1 MPVFNL
7 ELRFNDKGA
16 QEAAKQI
23 HGVADAASGAQ
34 QAVGKLG
41 DAAGR
46 STAPVVTMGKQGAKA
61 GADISAAM
69 KRAVKNVL
77 ALVGAY
83 KSLDAA
89 KSFAQR
95 GVEMDAAS
103 EQSKIGIASVIA
115 SVNQLE
121 DAQGNLLKGQEA
133 YQAALG
139 LAEQAMNRIKI
150 MGLETTAT
158 TEDLVAGFQQL
169 IGPAAA
175 AGLSMEQTLKFTTS
189 MVQSLGA
196 IGIPFNQL
204 SAEARSLLDGTIVPT
219 QDRLAVTLGITGD
232 MVRNWK
238 EQGILAEKLLEK
250 MSAFAAAGDD
260 VARTWSGVK
269 SNLQDAVDVIAGVSS
284 AGLYEDLKES
294 LLTLQNLLV
303 DTSDT
308 ASGVGPDVKNIVEVL
323 TLVEDKIG
331 GAILASVTQVVNLAK
346 EFNTAI
352 GSGGAITF
360 LDDLTDALKVA
371 AGALAGLAVA
381 RKSAQISVSIAGEK
395 ERLLEEAKATAL
407 NAQEKIKAARAAREE
422 WAATKQFVEQEIR
435 NLSAARQS
443 AETTK
448 QLAAYRQE
456 LKIATNAAADAERD
470 LVSAMTTSR
479 AARDK
484 ILKLESG
491 AGTVSAIGSKLKTAW
506 SGLIG
511 LFGGPWGIAIT
522 AASTALTHLATKQT
536 DAERAAKLHT
546 EAEEAYQAA
555 VKGATDSSGNLTR
568 QLTQVE
574 KTRLNI
580 AKNKYEQEWAYRV
593 REVGTQLE
601 EVIRKTQEA
610 NALAARIEAEGG
622 NLMPTDLENVIPQE
636 LLDTTVGLFSL
647 LENKGIALEDFKE
660 ELASIRS
667 EAVRGGAENSEYVKT
682 LDTLLASNTLEDLAA
697 RLRQVGSSIAGMAQ
711 EVRVAKQELASPW
724 AVDTSGLDKFVKKAQ
739 DSVRAAK
746 AEMAGLKGV
755 VGLADLFP
763 KLDPEKV
770 SSAFTAYKEYAKG
783 AKDDTAG
790 MLGVL
795 EKFGGTMNRLS
806 QEEIKNMGAAFKS
819 AMDQE
824 AAEASLKAFREAHKS
839 TASAA
844 KTAATAQIDFQ
855 GELERTRQ
863 QVESLQQ
870 QLGLDKTED
879 LTRAKISIEQKYQAE
894 LSKTNEELA
903 KRVTRG
909 QLTPQQADTL
919 RGEKAEAAELERRL
933 ALKEAEQKAE
943 ERLSRN
949 LETRVNFYREL
960 ARLSGNYEQSLEEQN
975 RLIQKQKEEWERA
988 EIATKD
994 VARRVELMKQ
1004 ELSRDPFDGLARG
1017 ARKWANEATDL
1028 GRQMETF
1035 ITSTLD
1041 NTADSFAEFCLTGK
1055 ASFSDLANSII
1066 SDLYRIAS
1074 KQFLGGIVG
1083 GLMGG
1088 IGNMLGGGLFGGGGF
1103 SLTSGQS
1110 SVISNAFGMG
1120 AGAAAFARG
1129 GVVSG
1134 GNLSD
1139 YSGRVVT
1146 SPTFFAYDRHLSAF
1160 ANGAGL
1166 MGEAGPEAVMPLAKT
1181 TRGELGV
1188 RMVWGEDMARDVYHA
1203 DDWKRQRGFSDNTMR
1218 MIADMQATIRRER
1231 QSQMN
1236 AVPQITIKVINN
1248 SNAQVEA
1255 GQMRQDGNG
1264 GFSMDIIVSQVEQA
1278 IVGRMRQGKSQIAQY
1293 QEKAYGM
1300 SRAGVLARGR
1310 GRS

>member
-7 ELRFNDKGA
+7 ELKFNNRGA
-16 QEAAKQI
+16 QEATKQI
-23 HGVADAASGAQ
+23 NGVAGAASSAQ

-41 DAAGR
+41 DEAGH
-46 STAPVVTMGKQGAKA
+46 STAPVVSLGKQGAKA

-69 KRAVKNVL
+69 KRAAKDIL

-83 KSLDAA
+83 KAVGAAMNFINRGIEFNSSLEE
-89 KSFAQR
+89 SR
-95 GVEMDAAS
+95 
-103 EQSKIGIASVIA
+103 IGIASLITSMVR
-115 SVNQLE
+115 LE
-121 DAQGNLLKGQEA
+121 DAQGKALEGAQKYAAAQGIAVDLMQEI
-133 YQAALG
+133 QRL
-139 LAEQAMNRIKI
+139 
-150 MGLETTAT
+150 GLETTAT
-158 TEDLVAGFQQL
+158 TQSLVEGVQMIMGPALQAGMALKDIPKFAVAGAQ
-169 IGPAAA
+169 A
-175 AGLSMEQTLKFTTS
+175 MQTLG
-189 MVQSLGA
+189 VPL
-196 IGIPFNQL
+196 NQMRTEL
-204 SAEARSLLDGTIVPT
+204 DALLTGNINKS
-219 QDRLAVTLGITGD
+219 QD
-232 MVRNWK
+232 
-238 EQGILAEKLLEK
+238 ILAPKL
-250 MSAFAAAGDD
+250 FADVKGDLGEYI
-260 VARTWSGVK
+260 RG
-269 SNLQDAVDVIAGVSS
+269 
-284 AGLYEDLKES
+284 LKES
-294 LLTLQNLLV
+294 GTLIDEITRRLEPFRLAGQDVAQTWKGLTSNLEEAMDKLAADSGRGLTNSLKESINEVQKLLLSTDQGSVGINKNFQNIADLLTV
-303 DTSDT
+303 M
-308 ASGVGPDVKNIVEVL
+308 
-323 TLVEDKIG
+323 EDRLG
-331 GAILASVTQVVNLAK
+331 GAILAGVTQVVNLAK

-407 NAQEKIKAARAAREE
+407 NAQEKIKSARAAREE

-435 NLSAARQS
+435 KLSVSRQS

-456 LKIATNAAADAERD
+456 LKIATNAAADAERG
-470 LVSAMTTSR
+470 LASAMATSR

-484 ILKLESG
+484 YLKMESG
-491 AGTVSAIGSKLKTAW
+491 AGTFSAIGSKLKTAW

-511 LFGGPWGIAIT
+511 LFGGPWGIAMT
-522 AASTALTHLATKQT
+522 AASTALTYLATKQT

-555 VKGATDSSGNLTR
+555 VKGATDASGNLTR
-568 QLTQVE
+568 QLTEVE
-574 KTRLNI
+574 KARLNI

-593 REVGTQLE
+593 REVGTQLD

-622 NLMPTDLENVIPQE
+622 SLMPTDLQDVIPQE
-636 LLDTTVGLFSL
+636 LLDTTADLFSL
-647 LENKGIALEDFKE
+647 LENKGIALEDFKD
-660 ELASIRS
+660 ELASLRA
-667 EAVRGGAENSEYVKT
+667 EAIRGGAENSRYVKV
-682 LDTLLASNTLEDLAA
+682 LNTLLASNTLEELAA

-739 DSVRAAK
+739 DSVRAAR

-903 KRVTRG
+903 KRVARG

-933 ALKEAEQKAE
+933 ALKEAEEKAE

-949 LETRVNFYREL
+949 LETRVNFYKEL
-960 ARLSGNYEQSLEEQN
+960 EQLSGEYGLSLDYQN
-975 RLIQKQKEEWERA
+975 QLIVKQAEEWR
-988 EIATKD
+988 IAGISIDD
-994 VARRVELMKQ
+994 VNRRVSLMRQ
-1004 ELSRDPFDGLARG
+1004 ELSRSPFDGMIRG
-1017 ARKWANEATDL
+1017 ARKFGAEYGDMAAQIEGLTTQFGSHISNTLADAFMKGKL
-1028 GRQMETF
+1028 SMGDFFNSMIAMAAQAASNAF
-1035 ITSTLD
+1035 IGQI
-1041 NTADSFAEFCLTGK
+1041 F
-1055 ASFSDLANSII
+1055 
-1066 SDLYRIAS
+1066 
-1074 KQFLGGIVG
+1074 GGI
-1083 GLMGG
+1083 
-1088 IGNMLGGGLFGGGGF
+1088 GGLFGGGGF

-1110 SVISNAFGMG
+1110 SAISHAFGMG

-1166 MGEAGPEAVMPLAKT
+1166 MGEAGPEAVMPLART
-1181 TRGELGV
+1181 MRGELGV

-1236 AVPQITIKVINN
+1236 AVPQISINVINN

-1264 GFSMDIIVSQVEQA
+1264 GFTMDIIVSQVEQA